1 MLDRAASAGGGLRD
15 EPGAA
20 VPAIIELRDLG
31 FEIAGRGLIGGIDL
45 QVRAG
50 RRLAIMG
57 ANGAGKS
64 LLVRLMHG
72 LLKPTTGEVLWRGR
86 PLDRAARDRQ
96 AMVFQRPVLL
106 RRSVTDNLR
115 FALAV
120 RGVDRAER
128 AEKSLAAL
136 ERAQLAGLARQP
148 ARTLSGGE
156 QQRLTVA
163 RALVGEPELLLLDE
177 PTASLDPA
185 STLAIETLIAGARE
199 SGVTVVL
206 VTHDAGQARRICDD
220 IAFLHNGRLVE
231 FGPTARVL
239 DHPGSAAARAW
250 LEGRLHLES

>member
-128 AEKSLAAL
+128 AEKSLVA
-136 ERAQLAGLARQP
+136 RARLSDLARQP

-163 RALVGEPELLLLDE
+163 RALVGEPELVLLDE

-185 STLAIETLIAGARE
+185 STLAIETLITGARE
-199 SGVTVVL
+199 SGVAVVL

-220 IAFLHNGRLVE
+220 IAFLHAGRLVE
-231 FGPTARVL
+231 FGPTERVL
-239 DHPGSAAARAW
+239 GEPKSEAARAW
-250 LEGRLHLES
+250 IEGRLHLES

>member
-1 MLDRAASAGGGLRD
+1 
-15 EPGAA
+15 
-20 VPAIIELRDLG
+20 
-31 FEIAGRGLIGGIDL
+31 
-45 QVRAG
+45 
-50 RRLAIMG
+50 
-57 ANGAGKS
+57 
-64 LLVRLMHG
+64 MHG

-136 ERAQLAGLARQP
+136 ARARLSDLARQP

-163 RALVGEPELLLLDE
+163 RALVGEPELVLLDE

-185 STLAIETLIAGARE
+185 STLAIETLITGARE
-199 SGVTVVL
+199 SGVAVVL

-220 IAFLHNGRLVE
+220 IAFLHAGRLVE
-231 FGPTARVL
+231 FGPTERVL
-239 DHPGSAAARAW
+239 GEPKSEAARAW
-250 LEGRLHLES
+250 IEGRLHLES